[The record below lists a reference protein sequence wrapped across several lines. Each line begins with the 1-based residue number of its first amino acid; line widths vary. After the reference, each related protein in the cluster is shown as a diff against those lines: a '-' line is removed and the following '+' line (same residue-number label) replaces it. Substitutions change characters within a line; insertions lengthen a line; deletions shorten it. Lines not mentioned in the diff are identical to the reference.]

1 MNTCSICLDEIHL
14 DDSINLSCE
23 HIFHKRC
30 VEKCIDHKMKSIEY
44 GTNKVCCPNC
54 RTNIT
59 ELNDEGLNKKLKE
72 LHQKPEPIPNIP
84 EFHITPSSLVQQ
96 MTTGIQEIV
105 INNQPIRSFYGS
117 THQARIINNIN
128 MRNSIRDYLS
138 ASIINNININININN
153 INMGNSISES
163 TYEPIIDDLTHGFG
177 HYNIEPTHNN
187 RVNITIS
194 RPPLSMS
201 LCGYLI
207 ENRNRRLVTRRRLS
221 EQQEQKTNN
230 ALIYSYI
237 NAIIPTVHGRHE
249 QKNKYNSKY
258 PKHLKGKKQK
268 NFKMRR

>member
-1 MNTCSICLDEIHL
+1 MDSCSICLDEIHL
-14 DDSINLSCE
+14 NDSINLSCE

-84 EFHITPSSLVQQ
+84 EFHITTSSLVQQ

-117 THQARIINNIN
+117 TYQTRIINNIN

-138 ASIINNININININN
+138 ASIINNIN
-153 INMGNSISES
+153 MGNSISES
-163 TYEPIIDDLTHGFG
+163 TYEPIIVDLTHGYG

-194 RPPLSMS
+194 RPPFSMS

-207 ENRNRRLVTRRRLS
+207 ENRNHRLVTRRRLS
-221 EQQEQKTNN
+221 EQCEQKTNN
-230 ALIYSYI
+230 AAIYSYI
-237 NAIIPTVHGRHE
+237 NAIIPTVQGRHE